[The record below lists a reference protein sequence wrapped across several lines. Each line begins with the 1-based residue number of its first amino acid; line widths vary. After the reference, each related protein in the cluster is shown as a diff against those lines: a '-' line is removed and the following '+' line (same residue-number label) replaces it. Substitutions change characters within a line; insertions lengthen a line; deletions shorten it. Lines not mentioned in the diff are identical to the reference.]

1 MHVDIHQ
8 REWETKLCEL
18 LGKCHIKFYTN
29 RTLFFFAINFVTS
42 FVLLCILYEILYHE
56 CSFTNFRIKYISN
69 SICDL
74 KIEVMN
80 AKCGMIFKQ
89 SK

>member
-1 MHVDIHQ
+1 MNV
-8 REWETKLCEL
+8 
-18 LGKCHIKFYTN
+18 
-29 RTLFFFAINFVTS
+29 
-42 FVLLCILYEILYHE
+42 LYEILYYE
-56 CSFTNFRIKYISN
+56 YSFRDFRIKYISN
-69 SICDL
+69 SIWDLGL